1 MKFITEGETV
11 KLDTSQIIA
20 VGGEGIILD
29 SGNYKYNLENGD
41 DGFDENNEKMIGK
54 PTCTK
59 YTLKT
64 KSCDINYHF
73 DPEKVADERKPPEY
87 ASSKIN
93 SVFIIKNLEIYICK
107 EEKNIFIGTG
117 KF

>member
-1 MKFITEGETV
+1 
-11 KLDTSQIIA
+11 
-20 VGGEGIILD
+20 
-29 SGNYKYNLENGD
+29 
-41 DGFDENNEKMIGK
+41 MIGK

-64 KSCDINYHF
+64 KSCDIIYHF
-73 DPEKVADERKPPEY
+73 KPQIVAKERKPPEY

-107 EEKNIFIGTG
+107 EQKNIFIGTG